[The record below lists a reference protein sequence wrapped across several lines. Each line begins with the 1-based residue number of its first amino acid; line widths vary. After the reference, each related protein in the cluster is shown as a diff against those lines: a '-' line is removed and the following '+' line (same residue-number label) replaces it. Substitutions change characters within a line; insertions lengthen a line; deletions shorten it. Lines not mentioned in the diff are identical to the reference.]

1 MPTMSASE
9 WIKSLQSGLDG
20 IACGVARPFQLWWT
34 LPPSKDLKD
43 GIDCYR
49 TVNDGDRFDKRVHSW
64 EWFKREQ
71 RGETEINK
79 SSSIVRLLYE
89 RYFWN
94 FALCS

>member
-49 TVNDGDRFDKRVHSW
+49 TVNDGDRFDRRVHSW
-64 EWFKREQ
+64 EWFKSEQ
-71 RGETEINK
+71 RGERNK
-79 SSSIVRLLYE
+79 
-89 RYFWN
+89 
-94 FALCS
+94 